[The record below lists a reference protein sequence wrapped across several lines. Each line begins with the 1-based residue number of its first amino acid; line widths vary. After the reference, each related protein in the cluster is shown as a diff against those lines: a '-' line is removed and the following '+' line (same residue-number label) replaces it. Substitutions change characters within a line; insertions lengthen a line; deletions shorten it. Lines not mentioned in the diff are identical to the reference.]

1 MKRVIVGLA
10 ILTVLWCSA
19 AQADVIFTLG
29 NNPQPDEENILF
41 NQNDTGSTVSGVTNS
56 SNMIVNFSSTT
67 DNLIVTAGGQAKVT
81 ADDNLINNIR
91 ITFPGATF
99 QDLIINPFVGTP
111 GISVSATVEVVT
123 NDMTDDFTYNLG
135 NGNNFLT
142 ITTSGGELISRVT
155 IDSTTGFEDLRQP
168 RISGVGIIPEPT
180 TMLLLGSG
188 LLGLAGYGRKK
199 FFKK

>member
-1 MKRVIVGLA
+1 
-10 ILTVLWCSA
+10 
-19 AQADVIFTLG
+19 
-29 NNPQPDEENILF
+29 
-41 NQNDTGSTVSGVTNS
+41 
-56 SNMIVNFSSTT
+56 MIVNFSSTT

-168 RISGVGIIPEPT
+168 RVSGVGIIPEPT

-188 LLGLAGYGRKK
+188 LIGLAGYGLAGYGRKK

>member
-41 NQNDTGSTVSGVTNS
+41 NKNDTGSTVSGVTNS

-81 ADDNLINNIR
+81 ADDNLINDIR
-91 ITFPGATF
+91 ITFPGVTF

-135 NGNNFLT
+135 NG
-142 ITTSGGELISRVT
+142 IIS
-155 IDSTTGFEDLRQP
+155 
-168 RISGVGIIPEPT
+168 
-180 TMLLLGSG
+180 
-188 LLGLAGYGRKK
+188 
-199 FFKK
+199 